1 MRSTLDRLP
10 GRLSALMPAVRD
22 ESVVDVANLGCVVAY
37 SALVVTAAQAATAS
51 LALRRGRRDYAD
63 AVWGPGLAAVAAVGA
78 LAGRGDGRRRWGLA
92 AVAGAWAARLEHQML
107 GRIRG
112 SDEEDPRYTE
122 FLEDDSTAEVVV
134 KVFVTQG
141 LAQLVVSAPI
151 QLAAASRLPRS
162 QRRWLAPIG
171 LAIMVTGAV
180 IEALADRQKSR
191 YAEQDDDEKPD
202 VLDTGLWGWSRH
214 PNYLGDSLVWD
225 GAWLTAAASAPGAL
239 TLPAPILMSY
249 LLMFATGAKRTETRM
264 QDRPGYPDYQ
274 TRVAFFFPRPRKR
287 WPGLRQSSPPWQ

>member
-1 MRSTLDRLP
+1 MPMPSGVPVSQPWLP
-10 GRLSALMPAVRD
+10 SERWRAAVT
-22 ESVVDVANLGCVVAY
+22 VDGGGAWPRW
-37 SALVVTAAQAATAS
+37 LV
-51 LALRRGRRDYAD
+51 RGRRGWSTRCSVGSAD
-63 AVWGPGLAAVAAVGA
+63 LTRRTLAT
-78 LAGRGDGRRRWGLA
+78 
-92 AVAGAWAARLEHQML
+92 
-107 GRIRG
+107 
-112 SDEEDPRYTE
+112 EDPRYTE